1 MRTMLLLEAL
11 KRIGINNID
20 KKILMLIKL
29 LIYDIMNIDEEKLIK

>member
-11 KRIGINNID
+11 KSIGINNID

-29 LIYDIMNIDEEKLIK
+29 LIYDIMNTDEEKLIK

>member
-29 LIYDIMNIDEEKLIK
+29 LVCDIMNTDEEKLIK